1 MTVNKKNQTL
11 EIKDIFGWNKT
22 LTIPFEI
29 KDKKFVIGTNSNDK
43 AKYITEEF
51 TAQKEYLKNRIYD
64 EKALI
69 TTKINEKI
77 TEIGTQ
83 RASEFP

>member
-29 KDKKFVIGTNSNDK
+29 KDKKFV
-43 AKYITEEF
+43 
-51 TAQKEYLKNRIYD
+51 LIYD
-64 EKALI
+64 PDPDWDDEDDDENDVIDPEPVDKREKV
-69 TTKINEKI
+69 KV
-77 TEIGTQ
+77 
-83 RASEFP
+83 